1 METNGYNYE
10 QGHKKLCFFPE
21 LCETLNVKIWEVLSE
36 YLLNDAW
43 LVCIKQYLS
52 GTTTTL

>member
-52 GTTTTL
+52 GTTITL